1 MKSLMASDRLLL
13 DRSGYFYNKMAYEL
27 CLYEQ
32 ASYSL
37 LVFGLLALGRTGHLH
52 FSKWFLHHG
61 QAMYK
66 VIWTYVNWS

>member
-52 FSKWFLHHG
+52 FSK
-61 QAMYK
+61 
-66 VIWTYVNWS
+66 